1 MKRSGT
7 RKWMALLMAVM
18 LFALTACGGG
28 SKNNGGGNGAGEGGG
43 QAGGSSGNASP
54 DGSGPKAELTL
65 WNIWTDPTA
74 EHQSSLKQ
82 VEKFME
88 AHPDIVIK
96 QQNIPHDQY
105 KVKVKAQAAGRELP
119 DLIQVWPGAE
129 LAPLVEGGLL
139 QPIDDIVGHWD
150 GLVIGEYL
158 KDYSVDGKVYA
169 IPAQVV
175 PTHVIYYDKD
185 QLAEIGYETFP
196 ATYEEFKAM
205 ILKLKEKGLIPIT
218 LGNKGQWVLQSCYI
232 STIGDRLTG
241 SDFLNAVL
249 YTGER
254 KFTDPEFIRALEI
267 IKELVDIGAFNEDFN
282 SIDNDQQREYFI
294 NGEAAM
300 MIDGS
305 WGLGPVLDAAPDKN
319 IGVAVFPAVDGG
331 LGDPSAVSVV
341 SGMGIAINANLTGEK
356 LEAAKTFLKGFYTED
371 YFKEMLKASI
381 LVPAEIEAP
390 AEVSPVLME
399 VKELASKKVAPVYD
413 ATLPPEVTDVINAGL
428 QELSIGL
435 VTPEELAKRL
445 QDAVDKQNQSA

>member
-1 MKRSGT
+1 MHSI
-7 RKWMALLMAVM
+7 RKGKSNGHWLALVLAVM
-18 LFALTACGGG
+18 LVGLTACGGG
-28 SKNNGGGNGAGEGGG
+28 GNAGDGNGGK
-43 QAGGSSGNASP
+43 AGGSSPGGAS
-54 DGSGPKAELTL
+54 DPKIELTL
-65 WNIWTDPTA
+65 WNIWTDPSA

-88 AHPDIVIK
+88 EHPNIVIK

-119 DLIQVWPGAE
+119 DLLQVWPGAE
-129 LAPLVEGGLL
+129 LAPLVEGGLV
-139 QPIDDIVGHWD
+139 QPIDDIVSHWD
-150 GLVIGEYL
+150 GLIIKEYL

-185 QLAEIGYETFP
+185 QLAEAGYETFP
-196 ATYEEFKAM
+196 ATYEEFKAL
-205 ILKLKEKGLIPIT
+205 IAKLKEMGLIPIT

-241 SDFLNAVL
+241 SDFLHAVL
-249 YTGER
+249 NTGER

-267 IKELVDIGAFNEDFN
+267 IKELADLGAFNEDFN
-282 SIDNDQQREYFI
+282 TIDNDQQREYFI
-294 NGEAAM
+294 TGEAAM

-305 WGLGPVLDAAPDKN
+305 WGLGPVLEAAPDKN
-319 IGVAVFPAVDGG
+319 IGVAVFPAVEGG

-341 SGMGIAINANLTGEK
+341 SGMGIAVNADLSGEK
-356 LEAAKTFLKGFYTED
+356 LEAAYTFLKGFYTEE

-381 LVPAEIEAP
+381 LVPADIEAP

-399 VKELASKKVAPVYD
+399 VAELAGRKVAPVYD
-413 ATLPPEVTDVINAGL
+413 ATLPLEITDIINAGL
-428 QELSIGL
+428 QELSFGF
-435 VTPEELAKRL
+435 VTPEELAKKL
-445 QDAVDKQNQSA
+445 QDAVDKRS